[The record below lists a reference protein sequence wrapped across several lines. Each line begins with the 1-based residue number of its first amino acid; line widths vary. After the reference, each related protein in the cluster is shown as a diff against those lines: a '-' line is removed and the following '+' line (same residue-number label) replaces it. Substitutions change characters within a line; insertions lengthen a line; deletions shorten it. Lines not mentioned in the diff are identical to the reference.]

1 MGRAGAR
8 GGESSFYHD
17 QREEAR
23 LSFVNPFEIAGN
35 WYRGNLHAHSTNSDG
50 WLSPELLVR
59 AYQRGGMDFLAI
71 TDHWKITNLSAQSSE
86 SFLILPGAEFH
97 TGVGTNGQDRLV
109 AGEYY
114 HVVGIGITENLSRDA
129 GLSAQQLVDGI
140 RAQGGYAVLAH
151 PYYSGLSQDEMLA
164 VEGCAAL
171 EVFNT
176 VCEVMID
183 RGHSM
188 VHWDDLL
195 SRGRRV
201 CAVASD
207 DCHHAFDDSLQG
219 WTVVKAPALTREHIL
234 KALEQGSFYASTG
247 PELHDLRR
255 VGDRIQVRCSPVRK
269 IGLVSNPARGKR
281 VIAREGEA
289 LTEASLPLPANVG
302 YARVQVTD
310 SVGRMAW
317 AGPTFL

>member
-1 MGRAGAR
+1 MRKDNR
-8 GGESSFYHD
+8 K
-17 QREEAR
+17 EA
-23 LSFVNPFEIAGN
+23 LLALVNPFEIEGN

-71 TDHWKITNLSAQSSE
+71 TDHWNITDLSAQSSE

-97 TGVGTNGQDRLV
+97 TGVGANGQDRLV
-109 AGEYY
+109 ASEYY
-114 HVVGIGITENLSRDA
+114 HLVGVGITENLDRSA
-129 GLSAQQLVDGI
+129 GFSAQQVIDGI
-140 RAQGGYAVLAH
+140 RAQGGYAILAH
-151 PYYSGLSQDEMLA
+151 PYYTGVSQEEMLA
-164 VEGCAAL
+164 VEGFAAM

-195 SRGRRV
+195 SRGRQV

-207 DCHHAFDDSLQG
+207 DCHHAYDDSLQG
-219 WTVVKAPALTREHIL
+219 WTVVKAPALTREHLL

-247 PELHDLRR
+247 PILHDVRR
-255 VGDRIQVRCSPVRK
+255 AGDRIEVRCSPARK
-269 IGLVSNPARGKR
+269 ISLVSNPARGKR
-281 VIAREGEA
+281 VVAREGET
-289 LTEASLPLPANVG
+289 LTEASLPLPGKVS
-302 YARVQVTD
+302 YVRVQVTD

-317 AGPTFL
+317 AGPMFL